1 MVSSWRVACVR
12 IPRFPI
18 GAAWHAARAV
28 PGPLSADA
36 PTTPSVNPSPGA
48 ASVSRPATTS
58 IHPPRKP
65 TVPIATQLALA
76 LTEQA
81 SHTSPHSHRANATAN
96 ATANANSSIAGSTST
111 HGIGRAIADGGVPP
125 NRPMESPLDANGRA
139 KKSARA
145 LDNTTVA
152 IPAPNRHWDA
162 LPRALADNTRLRA
175 VSLAAGRAGIRAGMT
190 LPEAQARCAAL
201 DVRAWDDH
209 VVNDAVLAV
218 TTAFLAASPQVTPVQ
233 GAPGM
238 WWIGATGFDALGGE
252 NVLARALLS
261 IAQRWHPDARVAI
274 ANSCV
279 AARAATWAPQA
290 RSRVVRERDPLAL
303 PDGITC
309 IPSGQCATYLAPA
322 PLGLVPMDDELR
334 DALRA
339 LGLRTVGALA
349 SLAPGDIER
358 RWGAEGLTAWRLA
371 QGDDARRPGLVR
383 VEATRSTS
391 VELPAAVEST
401 APVLFVLRAQLERLV
416 RELVDDGR
424 AAAAVSITLVLD
436 AGRQWPLEEVG
447 GDDAPRE
454 TVDAS
459 SLLSIP
465 QRSITREVRP
475 ARPLARLEPLF
486 DQCRALL
493 ERWVIPAPII
503 GVTVGIPATAPLAAD
518 QGDLLVPSWRDAAMN
533 AESVFARLRAALD
546 PDNAG
551 DVVVRAVAGDAH
563 KPEATGQWASADAMA
578 QASAPVPVTSSGIT
592 DDDTHANAHAPA
604 VLRLLDTPEVVDVEA
619 PRGVPT
625 AVWWRGRRLSIAHAD
640 GPERLSG
647 DWWRADAFARD
658 YWRCDAEDEGELL
671 VYGESA
677 ANTITA
683 PVRWFVQGWY
693 D

>member
-1 MVSSWRVACVR
+1 
-12 IPRFPI
+12 
-18 GAAWHAARAV
+18 
-28 PGPLSADA
+28 
-36 PTTPSVNPSPGA
+36 
-48 ASVSRPATTS
+48 
-58 IHPPRKP
+58 
-65 TVPIATQLALA
+65 
-76 LTEQA
+76 
-81 SHTSPHSHRANATAN
+81 
-96 ATANANSSIAGSTST
+96 
-111 HGIGRAIADGGVPP
+111 
-125 NRPMESPLDANGRA
+125 
-139 KKSARA
+139 
-145 LDNTTVA
+145 
-152 IPAPNRHWDA
+152 
-162 LPRALADNTRLRA
+162 
-175 VSLAAGRAGIRAGMT
+175 MT

-201 DVRAWDDH
+201 DVRPWDDH
-209 VVNDAVLAV
+209 AVNDAVLAV

-238 WWIGATGFDALGGE
+238 WWIGASGFDALGGE
-252 NVLARALLS
+252 ETLARALLS

-274 ANSCV
+274 ADSCV
-279 AARAATWAPQA
+279 AARAATWAPHA
-290 RSRVVRERDPLAL
+290 RSRVVRERDPQRDPLAL

-334 DALRA
+334 ESLRA
-339 LGLRTVGALA
+339 LGLRTVGMLA

-371 QGDDARRPGLVR
+371 QGDDTRRPGLVR

-401 APVLFVLRAQLERLV
+401 APVLFVLRAQLDRLL
-416 RELVDDGR
+416 RELVNDGR
-424 AAAAVSITLVLD
+424 SAAAVSVTLILD
-436 AGRQWPLEEVG
+436 AGRQWPLEDVG
-447 GDDAPRE
+447 TDGHDHDAFPETSSDAPMVAARTGINTIPPALRAPRE
-454 TVDAS
+454 TIDAS

-503 GVTVGIPATAPLAAD
+503 GITVGIPATAPLAAD

-551 DVVVRAVAGDAH
+551 DVVVRAVAGDGH
-563 KPEATGQWASADAMA
+563 KPEATGQWTSADAMA
-578 QASAPVPVTSSGIT
+578 QAAAPVPLLVASSGSIA
-592 DDDTHANAHAPA
+592 DTASAPA

-619 PRGVPT
+619 PRGVPA

-658 YWRCDAEDEGELL
+658 YWRCDAEGEGELL
-671 VYGESA
+671 VYGESTVASA
-677 ANTITA
+677 A
-683 PVRWFVQGWY
+683 PMQWFVQGWY